1 MRTRAVTAAAIIEIL
16 LGLFALVGGV
26 GHLLLGFGGLV
37 TFSGTDA
44 TLGALANALGD
55 LFTIEGLVLLAAGIG
70 LWMLKKPWGWKLSL
84 VIVVA
89 GIVTSV
95 PVLALGS
102 VGAIPALVVNFVLLY
117 LITRRSF
124 RDQFGSGHP

>member
-1 MRTRAVTAAAIIEIL
+1 MRTKVVTAAVIVEIL

-37 TFSGTDA
+37 TFSGTDV
-44 TLGALANALGD
+44 TLGALANGLGD
-55 LFTIEGLVLLAAGIG
+55 LFTVEGVVLLAAGIG
-70 LWMLKKPWGWKLSL
+70 LWMLKPWGWKLSL

-102 VGAIPALVVNFVLLY
+102 VGAIPALVVNIALLY
-117 LITRRSF
+117 FITRRSF
-124 RDQFGSGHP
+124 RDQFGSGRP

>member
-37 TFSGTDA
+37 TFSGTDV

-55 LFTIEGLVLLAAGIG
+55 LFTVEGLVLLAAGIG
-70 LWMLKKPWGWKLSL
+70 LWMLNPWGWKLSL
-84 VIVVA
+84 VIVVV

-102 VGAIPALVVNFVLLY
+102 VGAIPALVVNFLLLY

-124 RDQFGSGHP
+124 RDQFGSGRP

>member
-1 MRTRAVTAAAIIEIL
+1 MMRTRAVTVAAIIEIL

-37 TFSGTDA
+37 TFSGTDV

-55 LFTIEGLVLLAAGIG
+55 LFTVEGLVLLASGIG
-70 LWMLKKPWGWKLSL
+70 LWILKPWGWKLSL

-124 RDQFGSGHP
+124 RNQFGSGRP

>member
-1 MRTRAVTAAAIIEIL
+1 MKTNTVTAAAIIEIL

-37 TFSGTDA
+37 TFSGTDV
-44 TLGALANALGD
+44 TLGAVANALGD
-55 LFTIEGLVLLAAGIG
+55 LFTVEGMVLLAAGIG
-70 LWMLKKPWGWKLSL
+70 LWTMKPWGWKLSL

-102 VGAIPALVVNFVLLY
+102 VGAIPALLVNFVLLY

-124 RDQFGSGHP
+124 RNQFGSASP